1 VSPFL
6 FKKIMYPFI
15 TLTDDIISLRPFEL
29 GEAALLHQA
38 IQESIT
44 ELKPWMSWAR
54 QPYTLETASNFITIT
69 RAQWASGTIYAFAII
84 NAKNGELLGGC
95 SLSHI
100 HPVYHYCNL
109 GYWVRTSKHGQG
121 IAGRAAKLIARFAFE
136 KANLIRTEIVIAV
149 GNDASKR
156 VAEKVGAHY
165 EGVLLNRMV
174 IGTEVRDAHM
184 FSLLPSDFGLVAQ
197 L

>member
-1 VSPFL
+1 
-6 FKKIMYPFI
+6 MYPFI
-15 TLTDDIISLRPFEL
+15 TLTDNIVSLRPFEF
-29 GEAALLHQA
+29 GEADMLHQA
-38 IQESIT
+38 VQESIP

-54 QPYTLETASNFITIT
+54 TAYTPETANNFITIT
-69 RAQWASGTIYAFAII
+69 RAQWASGDLYAFAIAD
-84 NAKNGELLGGC
+84 AKNGELLGGC

-121 IAGRAAKLIARFAFE
+121 IAGRAAKLAARFAFE
-136 KANLIRTEIVIAV
+136 KANLIRTEIVVAV

-165 EGVLLNRMV
+165 EGILLNRMV
-174 IGTEVRDAHM
+174 IGTEIRDAYM
-184 FSLLPSDFGLVAQ
+184 FSLLPSDFGLAAR

>member
-1 VSPFL
+1 
-6 FKKIMYPFI
+6 MYPFI

-174 IGTEVRDAHM
+174 IGTEIRDAHM